1 MTERYQQMDTI
12 DSEIPPFHYG
22 SHYSSAGA
30 VLFWLLRMEPFTSY
44 AIELQSG
51 RFDHAD
57 RLFYSVAEAWSS
69 CNTSLADVKELVPE
83 FFYLPTFLEN
93 GGAFELGVRQDGK
106 VVGDV
111 LLPPWA
117 RSAEEFVALQRRA
130 LESEHVSASLHLWV
144 DLIFGHKQRGKAA
157 EAAHNVFFYLT
168 YEGAVDIDS
177 PSNPYP
183 SPYP

>member
-1 MTERYQQMDTI
+1 MGALNPARLEQVTERYQQMDII

-69 CNTSLADVKELVPE
+69 CNTSLADVKELVP
-83 FFYLPTFLEN
+83 
-93 GGAFELGVRQDGK
+93 R
-106 VVGDV
+106 
-111 LLPPWA
+111 
-117 RSAEEFVALQRRA
+117 VA
-130 LESEHVSASLHLWV
+130 S
-144 DLIFGHKQRGKAA
+144 
-157 EAAHNVFFYLT
+157 T
-168 YEGAVDIDS
+168 
-177 PSNPYP
+177 
-183 SPYP
+183 